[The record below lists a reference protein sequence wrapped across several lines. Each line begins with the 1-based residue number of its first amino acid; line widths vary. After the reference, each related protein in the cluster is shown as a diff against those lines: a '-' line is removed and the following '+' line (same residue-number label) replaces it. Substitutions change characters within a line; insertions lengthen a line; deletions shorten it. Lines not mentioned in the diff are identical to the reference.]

1 MLFWLFKFKLWAIII
16 VMFGLIFHSLQYLVK
31 LSKDWRVIEEHR
43 LHLVCL
49 VITEKLQIRTT
60 WGTQVPGCVL
70 IQRTVVQGSAL
81 AVSVVLLIFAFDPQS
96 TARALR
102 LNSAV
107 ILLVIFVS
115 EFQWIGTR
123 TTAEGSDLITEAS
136 KGQPTF
142 SFGSFNTLFDKCFY
156 P

>member
-1 MLFWLFKFKLWAIII
+1 
-16 VMFGLIFHSLQYLVK
+16 MFGLIFHSLQYLVE

-102 LNSAV
+102 LNSTV

-115 EFQWIGTR
+115 EFQ
-123 TTAEGSDLITEAS
+123 
-136 KGQPTF
+136 
-142 SFGSFNTLFDKCFY
+142 
-156 P
+156 

>member
-1 MLFWLFKFKLWAIII
+1 
-16 VMFGLIFHSLQYLVK
+16 MFGLIFHSLLYLVE

-49 VITEKLQIRTT
+49 VITEKPQIRTT

-115 EFQWIGTR
+115 EFQ
-123 TTAEGSDLITEAS
+123 
-136 KGQPTF
+136 
-142 SFGSFNTLFDKCFY
+142 
-156 P
+156 